1 MSAGVPTRHA
11 IDGGYDFCRVING
24 GWQLSPG
31 HSDQAPDAT
40 DILDGWSKLVEAGF
54 TTFDVADIYTGVEEL
69 AGRVAAR
76 FDPGRVQL
84 HTKCVPDHSR
94 LANLRASELEAMIDG
109 SLQRLGV
116 ERIDLVQFHWWDFNI
131 DGWVESLQALDRLR
145 EAGKIRH
152 LGVTNFDA
160 ARLVALLDAGLPIRV
175 DQVQYSLL
183 DRRPGGELTDTC
195 RRRGVDLLVYGALAG
210 GFLSKYWIGKPRPE
224 PGTINRSLLKY
235 LLIADECGGWDAL
248 QQRLQ
253 TLDVVAQKHGVDI
266 ASVALRWVLE
276 RAGVAAAIVGATGAG
291 YLERNLRLFDFQL
304 DSDDHRALQNEAPD
318 GLHGE
323 VYRLERE
330 AERHAS
336 IMRYELQGPPPEDF
350 SR

>member
-1 MSAGVPTRHA
+1 MSPGVPTRHEL
-11 IDGGYDFCRVING
+11 GGSYDFCRVING

-31 HSDQAPDAT
+31 HSLQSLDAA
-40 DILDGWSKLVEAGF
+40 DVLDDWSKLVETGF

-76 FDPGRVQL
+76 FKPGRVQL
-84 HTKCVPDHSR
+84 HTKCVPDRSH
-94 LANLRASELEAMIDG
+94 LPNLRASELEAMIDG

-145 EAGKIRH
+145 EVGKIRH

-160 ARLVALLDAGLPIRV
+160 TRLEALLDAGLPIRT

-195 RRRGVDLLVYGALAG
+195 RRRGVELLAYGTLAG
-210 GFLSKYWIGKPRPE
+210 GFLSKRWIGKPRPE
-224 PGTINRSLLKY
+224 PGAINRSLLKY

-248 QQRLQ
+248 QQRLE
-253 TLDVVAQKHGVDI
+253 TLDAVAEKHRVEL
-266 ASVALRWVLE
+266 ASVAVRWVLE
-276 RAGVAAAIVGATGAG
+276 RAGVAAAIVGAAGAG
-291 YLERNLRLFDFQL
+291 HLQLNLRLFDFQL
-304 DSDDHRALQNEAPD
+304 DADDHFALQREAPD

-330 AERHAS
+330 SERHAS
-336 IMRYELQGPPPEDF
+336 IMRYELQRCR
-350 SR
+350 SSKA